1 MNNSDGK
8 VKILIL
14 CTGNS
19 CRSQMAEAFLKQ
31 LDADLEVLS
40 AGTQPAERVN
50 PYTIRVMQEVGLDL
64 STNKTKSVEKFL
76 DRGFDFV
83 ITVCGGAKE
92 TCPVFLGNVDQRL
105 HNAFD
110 DPAEATGSDAEI
122 LAVYRRVRDEIQESF
137 RCFYNDYIANVK
149 TI

>member
-92 TCPVFLGNVDQRL
+92 TCPAFLGKVKQRL
-105 HNAFD
+105 HIAFD

-122 LAVYRRVRDEIQESF
+122 LAVYRRVRDEIQDSF
-137 RCFYNDYIANVK
+137 RRFYNDYIANVK